1 MQIVMFTE
9 KVFNVCKGCQIA
21 LLNTTGMCPPNMPRP
36 WDKSKADLILLHPS
50 TRIDQYKLIVSDDI
64 VKIIILERLYS
75 FSIPPQFSKKYLNYH
90 FCK

>member
-1 MQIVMFTE
+1 MHIVMFTE

-21 LLNTTGMCPPNMPRP
+21 LLNTTGMPRP
-36 WDKSKADLILLHPS
+36 RDKSKADLILLHPS